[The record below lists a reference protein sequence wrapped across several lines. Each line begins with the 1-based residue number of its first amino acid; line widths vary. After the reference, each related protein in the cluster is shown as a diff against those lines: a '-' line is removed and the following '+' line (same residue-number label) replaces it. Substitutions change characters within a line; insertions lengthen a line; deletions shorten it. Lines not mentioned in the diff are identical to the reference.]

1 MKTVIF
7 LKISKKFQD
16 LLENFHPRSNYLFEL
31 YKHFFLLFL
40 LQVNSSKAFFQS
52 LWLVEILDFITT
64 TVVTVDLSGVLLF
77 SFQLRS

>member
-7 LKISKKFQD
+7 LKILKYFQD